1 MVSFIETIAI
11 LYFTFL
17 PFGHLQIL
25 NLFLNIFTVKYEHYK
40 HFKIHFFFIKQKK
53 FNLFP
58 FYLQHFNTFI
68 IRLPPY
74 KLWQGKTH
82 EKLWQGKAHEELW
95 QGHKLWQGW
104 KTLTWK
110 TLLNIDKCILL
121 YTSMSIY
128 KHYVTYVILTH
139 LIISF
144 LFVFNFCFFNIH
156 LFYLF
161 YFYFS
166 FSYSKL
172 MYLFLYTTL

>member
-25 NLFLNIFTVKYEHYK
+25 NLFLNIFTFKYKHYK
-40 HFKIHFFFIKQKK
+40 HFKIHFFLNKK
-53 FNLFP
+53 NSIYFL

-110 TLLNIDKCILL
+110 TLINVFYCIQVCPFINIMLL
-121 YTSMSIY
+121 MLI
-128 KHYVTYVILTH
+128 H

-144 LFVFNFCFFNIH
+144 LFVFNFFV
-156 LFYLF
+156 
-161 YFYFS
+161 
-166 FSYSKL
+166 
-172 MYLFLYTTL
+172 LFL

>member
-1 MVSFIETIAI
+1 LVSFIETIAI

-40 HFKIHFFFIKQKK
+40 HFKIHFFLLNKKK

-95 QGHKLWQGW
+95 QGHKLWQG
-104 KTLTWK
+104 
-110 TLLNIDKCILL
+110 
-121 YTSMSIY
+121 
-128 KHYVTYVILTH
+128 
-139 LIISF
+139 
-144 LFVFNFCFFNIH
+144 
-156 LFYLF
+156 
-161 YFYFS
+161 
-166 FSYSKL
+166 
-172 MYLFLYTTL
+172 